1 MRDVG
6 PGVNL
11 IDKHRWRSN
20 LRLTNLFLRCCCCYL
35 TARCRGASPFP
46 PDIGSKTSFS
56 FAESASRN
64 CQPTTGVHEPTERTN
79 ERAKFPVSLHG
90 VEETSSANERSRERN
105 EETIEFEGSEWS
117 RVKLESRVERNE
129 KQGERENRGY
139 LDAYN
144 PFRPFRFRG
153 IGRRRFVFPPPGFH
167 PRSTNVA
174 ELITTRRRWISFRTR
189 FELPDDLC
197 DNIHAPHI
205 HPPDNVSSAGGRE
218 NSWAGSSPGHHH
230 HHHHHAGV
238 VHVHL

>member
-129 KQGERENRGY
+129 KQGERERESRLSRCVQPLSFVSLPWNWPSPFRFSTTGLPSTFNERGGINHHAGA
-139 LDAYN
+139 LDFFSN
-144 PFRPFRFRG
+144 PFRIAR
-153 IGRRRFVFPPPGFH
+153 
-167 PRSTNVA
+167 
-174 ELITTRRRWISFRTR
+174 
-189 FELPDDLC
+189 
-197 DNIHAPHI
+197 
-205 HPPDNVSSAGGRE
+205 
-218 NSWAGSSPGHHH
+218 
-230 HHHHHAGV
+230 
-238 VHVHL
+238 

>member
-129 KQGERENRGY
+129 KQGERERESRLSRCVQPLSFVAVSLPWNWPSPFRFSTTGLPSTFNERGGINHHAGA
-139 LDAYN
+139 LDFFSN
-144 PFRPFRFRG
+144 PFRIAR
-153 IGRRRFVFPPPGFH
+153 
-167 PRSTNVA
+167 
-174 ELITTRRRWISFRTR
+174 
-189 FELPDDLC
+189 
-197 DNIHAPHI
+197 
-205 HPPDNVSSAGGRE
+205 
-218 NSWAGSSPGHHH
+218 
-230 HHHHHAGV
+230 
-238 VHVHL
+238 